1 MPTSVNGASNT
12 RVVDL
17 SGHALSVRADGSIG
31 VSTGGVPEGSKFYV
45 TAVTDVPG
53 VVAANNFLSVF
64 NPVGSGKNVVIF
76 FAQTIPWATGATTAT
91 VSMNVFRTTAA
102 SAGTLV
108 TASSIGRFVT
118 ADGSPV
124 TEVRTGNPTVTTTGA
139 SLLGTP
145 PAITSAA
152 SGVSGGSVSSST
164 PGASFLLVPG
174 EGIVWRTASGNVN
187 QLWNFQVIW
196 AEF

>member
-1 MPTSVNGASNT
+1 MPSSVNGALNT
-12 RVVDL
+12 RVVDA
-17 SGHALSVRADGSIG
+17 SGHALSVRADGSIS
-31 VSTGGVPEGSKFYV
+31 VLTGGVPEGSKFYV

-53 VVAANNFLSVF
+53 VVAANNFLSLF
-64 NPVGSGKNVVIF
+64 NPVGSGRNVVIF
-76 FAQTIPWATGATTAT
+76 FAQTTPWATGSTSVT

-108 TASSIGRFVT
+108 TASNIGRFVT
-118 ADGSPV
+118 TDGNPV
-124 TEVRTGNPTVTTTGA
+124 AEIRTGNPTVTTTGA

-152 SGVSGGSVSSST
+152 SGVSGGSVSNTT
-164 PGASFLLVPG
+164 PGASFLLAPG
-174 EGIVWRTASGNVN
+174 EGVVWRTASGNVN

>member
-1 MPTSVNGASNT
+1 MPTSVNGVLNT
-12 RVVDL
+12 RVVDS
-17 SGHALSVRADGSIG
+17 SGHGLSVRADGSIA
-31 VSTGGVPEGSKFYV
+31 VITAGVPEGSKFYV
-45 TAVTDVPG
+45 TAVNDVPG
-53 VVAANNFLSVF
+53 VVAANNFLSLF
-64 NPVGSGKNVVIF
+64 NPVGSGRNVVVF
-76 FAQTIPWATGATTAT
+76 FAQTIPWATGATSAT

-108 TASSIGRFVT
+108 TASTIGRFVT

-124 TEVRTGNPTVTTTGA
+124 AEIRTGNPTVTTTGA

-145 PAITSAA
+145 PAVTSTP
-152 SGVSGGSVSSST
+152 SGESGGSVSSST

-174 EGIVWRTASGNVN
+174 EGIVWRTASGDVD